1 MMPNRT
7 NPSVTRKAVGDRLR
21 VLNSVRGWGTLTGME
36 THQAPETA
44 LEEAPKLYAI
54 VVAGTNPELEPDL
67 AAAMEEIHQASLRNP
82 DNFYNN
88 PEKHREAL
96 EGMGR
101 LLAEWQ
107 EENGAFTE
115 EELEAA
121 RISLCG
127 E

>member
-1 MMPNRT
+1 M
-7 NPSVTRKAVGDRLR
+7 D
-21 VLNSVRGWGTLTGME
+21 
-36 THQAPETA
+36 
-44 LEEAPKLYAI
+44 
-54 VVAGTNPELEPDL
+54 PDL
-67 AAAMEEIHQASLRNP
+67 AATMEEIHQASLSNP

-88 PEKHREAL
+88 PQKHREAL

-121 RISLCG
+121 WLSLYG
-127 E
+127 ERPSSSMPERSSSAASAERPVGGRDRMGSEYA

>member
-1 MMPNRT
+1 MGG
-7 NPSVTRKAVGDRLR
+7 AVQGRVEGRPDKR
-21 VLNSVRGWGTLTGME
+21 VLKRVRGWGTLPGME
-36 THQAPETA
+36 TKQAREPSPD
-44 LEEAPKLYAI
+44 EAPKLYAI
-54 VVAGTNPELEPDL
+54 FVAGPNPDMDPDL
-67 AAAMEEIHQASLRNP
+67 AAAMEEIHQASLSNP

-88 PEKHREAL
+88 PKKHREAL

-121 RISLCG
+121 RISLYG

>member
-21 VLNSVRGWGTLTGME
+21 VLNLARKRGTLTGME
-36 THQAPETA
+36 TKQARELA

-54 VVAGTNPELEPDL
+54 VVAGTNGEIDPDL
-67 AAAMEEIHQASLRNP
+67 AAAMEEVHQASLGNP

-88 PEKHREAL
+88 PQKHREAL
-96 EGMGR
+96 EGLGR

-121 RISLCG
+121 RLSLYG
-127 E
+127 K